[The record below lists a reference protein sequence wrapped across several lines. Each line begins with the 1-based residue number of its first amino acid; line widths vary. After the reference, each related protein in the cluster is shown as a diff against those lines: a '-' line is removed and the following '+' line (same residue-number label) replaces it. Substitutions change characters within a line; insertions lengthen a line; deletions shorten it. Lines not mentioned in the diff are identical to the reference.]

1 MQNINKL
8 KSFSQSQFRVTPHS
22 SDKDLKSLLKNK
34 ERERDKDRASFHFR
48 FQRERERERE
58 RERVKEKK

>member
-22 SDKDLKSLLKNK
+22 ADKDLKSLLKNK
-34 ERERDKDRASFHFR
+34 ERERQRQSFIS
-48 FQRERERERE
+48 FQISDRE
-58 RERVKEKK
+58 RERVRERVRVKEKK

>member
-22 SDKDLKSLLKNK
+22 SDKDLKLLLKNK
-34 ERERDKDRASFHFR
+34 ERQRQRQSFIS
-48 FQRERERERE
+48 FQISNRERE
-58 RERVKEKK
+58 